1 MEKLYTYLMFD
12 GNLYKIGQTKN
23 IKERLSTM
31 YTANP
36 YIQLIGYSDKITEKE
51 LHSAFSKYRVKLEW
65 FNLFDCQVDD
75 ILNSFKTGR
84 ITTRDYLWYKM
95 IDSCKFFNNGFSSN
109 KIKNEIHNQ
118 FQKDLPIVKSEIFNL
133 F

>member
-75 ILNSFKTGR
+75 ILDSFKTGR

-109 KIKNEIHNQ
+109 KIKNETHNQ